1 MSLTA
6 KLKPWLKHHI
16 RKLPMLEKALRFLMA
31 KSAQWKEW
39 KFKDFIKRKA
49 FSHGII
55 ICKVTQTAKIEKFIK
70 RFRENYVSVDLIRIG
85 GDADG
90 GYLIPD
96 IFNRIAYCLSP
107 GVADT
112 ADFEAELSRRYDI
125 KSFMID
131 GSVASAPFADENFHF
146 TKKFLGYRTNGDFIT
161 LSDWM
166 ESILDAGGDNHG
178 IILQMDIEGGEYDVL
193 TFESTATLSRFAAM
207 IIEFHGLEQFFG
219 PHFLHMT
226 SILFEKLYRNF
237 AICHVHPNNNC
248 GVTSLNGIDMPNVIE
263 VTFLR
268 HDLVDKFKSASAL
281 SLPHPLDRKNVSHKP
296 DIGMP
301 KIWWKP

>member
-1 MSLTA
+1 MPLTA

-16 RKLPMLEKALRFLMA
+16 RKLPMLEKAVRFLMA

-39 KFKDFIKRKA
+39 KVKDFIKRKA

-55 ICKVTQTAKIEKFIK
+55 ICKVTQTAQIEKFIK
-70 RFRENYVSVDLIRIG
+70 RFRENYVSADLIRIG

-112 ADFEAELSRRYDI
+112 ADFEAELSRCYGI

-146 TKKFLGYRTNGDFIT
+146 TKKFLGHRSNDDFIT

-166 ESILDAGGDNHG
+166 DSILDARW
-178 IILQMDIEGGEYDVL
+178 GGE
-193 TFESTATLSRFAAM
+193 
-207 IIEFHGLEQFFG
+207 IITG
-219 PHFLHMT
+219 
-226 SILFEKLYRNF
+226 
-237 AICHVHPNNNC
+237 
-248 GVTSLNGIDMPNVIE
+248 
-263 VTFLR
+263 
-268 HDLVDKFKSASAL
+268 
-281 SLPHPLDRKNVSHKP
+281 
-296 DIGMP
+296 
-301 KIWWKP
+301 